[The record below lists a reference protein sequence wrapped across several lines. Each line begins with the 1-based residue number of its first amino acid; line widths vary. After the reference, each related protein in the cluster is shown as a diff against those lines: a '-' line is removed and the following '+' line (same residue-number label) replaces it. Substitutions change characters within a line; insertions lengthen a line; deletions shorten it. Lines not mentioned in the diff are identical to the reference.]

1 MRIREFIEGMPKA
14 DLHMHIEGA
23 LEPNQKFEL
32 AARNGL
38 SLPYGSVEDVIASY
52 DFDDLPSF
60 LAARYEGD
68 AVLVT
73 ERDFYE
79 LAMGYFKK
87 VGAENLIYAE
97 VFFDPQA
104 HTSRGVEFSTVIE
117 GLHRA
122 QGDAASQLGIDS
134 QLIMCFL
141 RDMTAESA
149 AETLEEAEPYRDWI
163 IGVGLDSDESG
174 NPPLKF
180 KEVFQEAG
188 KSYRLTMHCDVDQ
201 ENSVGHIWQAL
212 DEIGVER
219 IDHGV
224 NSLEDARLV
233 KAIVDRKI
241 GLTVCPLSNRFV
253 VQDSRSTEIKT
264 MLDLGMLPTVNTDD
278 PAYFLGYMNENL
290 RVAQRDGSLTITE
303 VVQLMRNAF
312 MISWAP
318 EAAKTNYIRRLDDY
332 VAATEI

>member
-1 MRIREFIEGMPKA
+1 MRIRDFIEGMPKA

-32 AARNGL
+32 AERNGL

-52 DFDDLPSF
+52 DFNDLPSF

-79 LAMGYFKK
+79 LAMSYFKK
-87 VGAENLIYAE
+87 GASENLIYTE
-97 VFFDPQA
+97 LFFDPQA

-122 QGDAASQLGIDS
+122 QLDAASRFGIDS

-149 AETLEEAEPYRDWI
+149 AETLEQADPYRDWI

-188 KSYRLTMHCDVDQ
+188 ESYRLTMHCDVDQ

-212 DEIGVER
+212 DDIGVER

-233 KAIVDRKI
+233 KAIVDRGI

-253 VQDSRSTEIKT
+253 VQDSRSTAIKT

-318 EAAKTNYIRRLDDY
+318 EAAKTNYIRKLDDY

>member
-1 MRIREFIEGMPKA
+1 M
-14 DLHMHIEGA
+14 
-23 LEPNQKFEL
+23 
-32 AARNGL
+32 
-38 SLPYGSVEDVIASY
+38 
-52 DFDDLPSF
+52 
-60 LAARYEGD
+60 
-68 AVLVT
+68 
-73 ERDFYE
+73 
-79 LAMGYFKK
+79 
-87 VGAENLIYAE
+87 
-97 VFFDPQA
+97 
-104 HTSRGVEFSTVIE
+104 
-117 GLHRA
+117 
-122 QGDAASQLGIDS
+122 
-134 QLIMCFL
+134 IMCFL

-149 AETLEEAEPYRDWI
+149 AETLEQAEPYRDWI

-212 DEIGVER
+212 DDIGVER
-219 IDHGV
+219 IDHGI

-278 PAYFLGYMNENL
+278 PSYFLGYMNENL

-312 MISWAP
+312 AISWAP
-318 EAAKTNYIRRLDDY
+318 EAAKANYIRQLDDY
-332 VAATEI
+332 VSATEI

>member
-1 MRIREFIEGMPKA
+1 
-14 DLHMHIEGA
+14 MHIEGA

-79 LAMGYFKK
+79 LAMSYFKK
-87 VGAENLIYAE
+87 VGSENLIYTE

-122 QGDAASQLGIDS
+122 QLDAASRFGIDS
-134 QLIMCFL
+134 QLILCFL
-141 RDMTAESA
+141 RDVTAESA

-212 DEIGVER
+212 DDIGVER
-219 IDHGV
+219 IDHG
-224 NSLEDARLV
+224 
-233 KAIVDRKI
+233 
-241 GLTVCPLSNRFV
+241 
-253 VQDSRSTEIKT
+253 ST
-264 MLDLGMLPTVNTDD
+264 P
-278 PAYFLGYMNENL
+278 
-290 RVAQRDGSLTITE
+290 
-303 VVQLMRNAF
+303 
-312 MISWAP
+312 
-318 EAAKTNYIRRLDDY
+318 
-332 VAATEI
+332 